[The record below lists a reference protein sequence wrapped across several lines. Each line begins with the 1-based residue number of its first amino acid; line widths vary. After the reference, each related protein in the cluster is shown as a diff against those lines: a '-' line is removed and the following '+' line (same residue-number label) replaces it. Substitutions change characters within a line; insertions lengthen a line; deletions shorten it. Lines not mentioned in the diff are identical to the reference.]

1 MKTYILF
8 TFGDFREWEEIL
20 DFITVNFKKIDS
32 LYERKFII
40 EANKNIFIQFS
51 TDLNEKELANNLY
64 TTLNNS
70 AVKFYFLFNRDNVV
84 SSYLPDSVLQY
95 IFSEDI
101 KNDSYITI
109 EYEKNN
115 EILNIDTIIDKIKE
129 VGIDNLTSKEKKFLN
144 NFEN

>member
-64 TTLNNS
+64 ITLNNS

-129 VGIDNLTSKEKKFLN
+129 VGIDNLTPKEKKFLN

>member
-51 TDLNEKELANNLY
+51 TYLNEKELANNLY

-129 VGIDNLTSKEKKFLN
+129 VGIDNLTPKEKKFLN

>member
-129 VGIDNLTSKEKKFLN
+129 VGIDNLTPKEKKFLN